1 MGSTPFLGQIMAVA
15 FNFAPKGWALC
26 NGQVMAINTN
36 QALFALL
43 GTTYGGNGIQT
54 FALPDLRGRVAMGV
68 GGGFQLGNT
77 TGEETHTLTSNEMP
91 LHQHPVSASAVVGTQ
106 AVAAGNLLGNAAMYN
121 ASPPDPAASTDN
133 LIAAVGGSQPHE
145 NRPPYLVMT
154 WIIALQGIFPSRN

>member
-1 MGSTPFLGQIMAVA
+1 
-15 FNFAPKGWALC
+15 
-26 NGQVMAINTN
+26 
-36 QALFALL
+36 
-43 GTTYGGNGIQT
+43 
-54 FALPDLRGRVAMGV
+54 VAMGV

>member
-91 LHQHPVSASAVVGTQ
+91 LHQHSVSASAVVGTQ
-106 AVAAGNLLGNAAMYN
+106 VVQGTGFVTCDE
-121 ASPPDPAASTDN
+121 SPAP
-133 LIAAVGGSQPHE
+133 
-145 NRPPYLVMT
+145 
-154 WIIALQGIFPSRN
+154 